1 MRTKDAG
8 KTWSAKQ
15 VIWDSDARTR
25 SAPIRLT
32 TGELVLPFY
41 SEPPIQSLA
50 AVSSDDGQTW
60 RVVKIAN
67 HERFLGDEWS
77 VVELPDGRLVGI
89 IRNSGAGDPELNK
102 RENRDPGHGDGVFY
116 KTESR
121 DRGQTWSDP
130 QRTNLRDTASAS
142 PAQIFV
148 HRGRPVVLY
157 CDARMVSVSMAV
169 SDDPELLVWNVEDR
183 LRCFLYNRN
192 GRTISDGGYPVS
204 AAVGGNR
211 RLIVDYVLGGRS
223 MAIEGYFVEMPS
235 TWFDGSTLFCT
246 SCEPDASGGN
256 CRPTFPNGRPCT
268 RSSGDGEKP
277 MSGNAFTTCCAGG
290 FAAVSANGALRRRQ
304 SSTASRSAPP
314 KEAKNEATMRERRS
328 PVASDT
334 WPSIRW
340 AWCGQ
345 SSCIAHIGKIKRER
359 AWCSRGCRQSAV
371 VSRSCLPTVPM
382 VGTTCPLGCELPLAG
397 CCKPC
402 CDRREPR
409 DSSSCRSVGSSNARL
424 PGSLA
429 IVATPETMNA
439 IRKPAKP

>member
-1 MRTKDAG
+1 MSDHRPGLMSQSAPSTSAITSMASVVSRFAWLWLACGLIFFVSPQARGEETSTTGIKSVPDVIVYRGRYPGWPGLSATRGGKLVCVWREGDKHLFSAEGRLMLSESDDQGRTWTDARTFHDEPGVDDRNAGILALSDTDWLVCYNTYTARNVSRACTVRTKDAG

-60 RVVKIAN
+60 RVVRIAN

-77 VVELPDGRLVGI
+77 VAELPDGRLVGI

-130 QRTNLRDTASAS
+130 QGTNLRDTASAS
-142 PAQIFV
+142 PAQVFV

-157 CDARMVSVSMAV
+157 CDARMVSVSMAI
-169 SDDPELLVWNVEDR
+169 SDDPELLIWNVEDR
-183 LRCFLYNRN
+183 LRCFLYNKN

-223 MAIEGYFVEMPS
+223 MAIEGYVVEMPS
-235 TWFDGSTLFCT
+235 SWFD
-246 SCEPDASGGN
+246 
-256 CRPTFPNGRPCT
+256 
-268 RSSGDGEKP
+268 
-277 MSGNAFTTCCAGG
+277 
-290 FAAVSANGALRRRQ
+290 
-304 SSTASRSAPP
+304 SSTA
-314 KEAKNEATMRERRS
+314 K
-328 PVASDT
+328 
-334 WPSIRW
+334 
-340 AWCGQ
+340 
-345 SSCIAHIGKIKRER
+345 
-359 AWCSRGCRQSAV
+359 
-371 VSRSCLPTVPM
+371 
-382 VGTTCPLGCELPLAG
+382 
-397 CCKPC
+397 
-402 CDRREPR
+402 
-409 DSSSCRSVGSSNARL
+409 
-424 PGSLA
+424 
-429 IVATPETMNA
+429 
-439 IRKPAKP
+439 